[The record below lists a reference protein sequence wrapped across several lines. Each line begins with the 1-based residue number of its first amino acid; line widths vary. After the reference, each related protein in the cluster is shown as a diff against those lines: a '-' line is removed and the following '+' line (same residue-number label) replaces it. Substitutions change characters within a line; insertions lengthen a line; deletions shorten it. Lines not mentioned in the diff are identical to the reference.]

1 MPCDQAVVAGQAA
14 VGAVAQ
20 GDAVHCHQVGCD
32 HILGVEAGGAGGC
45 DGFSPDQPSSDGQ
58 CGHGGGGAVI
68 HLARGGDGGGQGR
81 GGDCGH
87 ADLSCG
93 QLVIAGQF
101 TVVAVGQDHAV
112 DRELAGLRHVLAV
125 QGGSG
130 LYRQMAVAAHPA
142 R

>member
-1 MPCDQAVVAGQAA
+1 MPRVQAVVAGHAA
-14 VGAVAQ
+14 IGAIAQ
-20 GDAVHCHQVGCD
+20 GDAVHRHQVGCD
-32 HILGVEAGGAGGC
+32 HVLGIEAGGAGGRE
-45 DGFSPDQPSSDGQ
+45 GLRAHQASGNGQ
-58 CGHGGGGAVI
+58 GGHGGGGAVVD
-68 HLARGGDGGGQGR
+68 LVGCGDGGGHGS

-112 DRELAGLRHVLAV
+112 DRELGGLRHVLAV